1 MIPPATGKAVLS
13 PMAPSVD
20 GERYGGNAAVIIC
33 DYFAANGSGKHIL
46 ASVVYALPTD
56 INPVAD
62 FYFGCS
68 SGGTKWTDSDRVFRV
83 MSPDR
88 WAIAAFTD
96 FLGALDDTTV
106 PAFENVTRQLLASTA
121 GYAHTCDLKV
131 QETPV
136 NSNFSYTFGSSFGHG
151 LGTFQTAGS
160 VLKTGWVPIVST
172 SDATLP
178 LTIGNRLLTLEV
190 KHGWRFYPGRPSQ
203 QPRLSLA
210 VRVTDSDLRSC
221 GIGNTGTLILTQSTL
236 QLRICNQRL
245 APRQASARFSYAG
258 SS

>member
-1 MIPPATGKAVLS
+1 
-13 PMAPSVD
+13 
-20 GERYGGNAAVIIC
+20 
-33 DYFAANGSGKHIL
+33 
-46 ASVVYALPTD
+46 
-56 INPVAD
+56 
-62 FYFGCS
+62 
-68 SGGTKWTDSDRVFRV
+68 

-172 SDATLP
+172 SDSTLP
-178 LTIGNRLLTLEV
+178 LTIGSRLLTLEV

-221 GIGNTGTLILTQSTL
+221 G
-236 QLRICNQRL
+236 
-245 APRQASARFSYAG
+245 SATRER